1 VGLLSTV
8 KILVDNTEYKTH
20 TTPDSITINHYLS
33 EMVKEVEYCFMEVS
47 SRNSPKKNGRTTVC
61 WWRFT
66 NLSHDHLDY
75 HPTLQNTEM

>member
-8 KILVDNTEYKTH
+8 KILVDNTEYKTMH

-33 EMVKEVEYCFMEVS
+33 EMVKEGLNIVYGGEL

-61 WWRFT
+61 WWRFYQFI
-66 NLSHDHLDY
+66 SRSFDY
-75 HPTLQNTEM
+75 HPTLQKT